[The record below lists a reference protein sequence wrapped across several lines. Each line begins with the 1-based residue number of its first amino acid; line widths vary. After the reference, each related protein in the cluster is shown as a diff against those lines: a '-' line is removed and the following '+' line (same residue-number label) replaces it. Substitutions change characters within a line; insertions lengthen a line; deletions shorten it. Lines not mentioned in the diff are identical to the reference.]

1 MRPVLI
7 ALGLAALATPS
18 LALTVSPA
26 PNRDQQQHL
35 RPAPARQGLDIRD
48 SYLGGGGGPTGLGYG
63 QGARSNTDAP
73 RFFYNSYDA
82 FGRFNGVIRAED
94 RFDTP
99 RDRQTG
105 YDPSQVQR
113 RR

>member
-35 RPAPARQGLDIRD
+35 RPAPAQQGLDIRD
-48 SYLGGGGGPTGLGYG
+48 SYLGGGGGPTGLSYG
-63 QGARSNTDAP
+63 QGARTNTDAP
-73 RFFYNSYDA
+73 RFYYNSRDA
-82 FGRFNGVIRAED
+82 WGRFNGVIPADD

-105 YDPSQVQR
+105 YDPSQIQR

>member
-35 RPAPARQGLDIRD
+35 RPAPAQQGLDIRD
-48 SYLGGGGGPTGLGYG
+48 SYLGGGGPTGLSYG
-63 QGARSNTDAP
+63 QGARTNTDAP
-73 RFFYNSYDA
+73 RFYYNSRDA
-82 FGRFNGVIRAED
+82 WGRFNGVIPADD

-105 YDPSQVQR
+105 YDPSQIQR